1 MPLFLPCPIPSRPVA
16 AARAA
21 RAGALLLAT
30 AATAW
35 LPATALAQP
44 YTGAS
49 AFGTASGAMVLGCHT
64 CTNYPITLVN
74 ADVVGNAS
82 AGGQGA
88 TAASISQVALI
99 DRAATLASFPDAPE
113 TEGPDYTLG
122 GGAAYAATATFSGP
136 LATPLLGA
144 RASSDNPRVYLI
156 TLLPPD
162 PLLYVGWN
170 YFSAS
175 AIASATQGYT
185 FSGTERTT
193 YNVHFSL
200 DGTLLDP
207 RASLSGAAVVHDG
220 DGETGVRARE
230 EATLATTRISGSEA
244 LAGSFS
250 IAMTFDP
257 GETLYLEASLSA
269 SAGGN
274 FQDGLPD
281 FGPLSADGMH
291 TLRVSQITGG
301 DIGLLTPV
309 LTVSAVPEPASVGML
324 LLGLGG
330 LAALQRRRSAAA
342 SVAGRRAGAA

>member
-1 MPLFLPCPIPSRPVA
+1 MPLFLPCPIPSRPDA

-49 AFGTASGAMVLGCHT
+49 AFGTASGAMVLSCHT
-64 CTNYPITLVN
+64 CTNYPIILVN
-74 ADVVGNAS
+74 ADAVGNAS

-99 DRAATLASFPDAPE
+99 DRAATLASFPDDE
-113 TEGPDYTLG
+113 KTQGPDYTLG
-122 GGAAYAATATFSGP
+122 GGAAYAASATFSGP

-144 RASSDNPRVYLI
+144 RASSDNPRVYN
-156 TLLPPD
+156 PHSVFD
-162 PLLYVGWN
+162 PLLFVGWD
-170 YFSAS
+170 YFSAT

-185 FSGTERTT
+185 FSGTARTT
-193 YNVHFSL
+193 YSVHFSL

-207 RASLSGAAVVHDG
+207 RASLSGTASVHDG
-220 DGETGVRARE
+220 DGETGVRARAG
-230 EATLATTRISGSEA
+230 ATLATTRITGSEA

-250 IAMTFDP
+250 IAMTFNP

-269 SAGGN
+269 SASGN

-301 DIGLLTPV
+301 DLGLLSPV
-309 LTVSAVPEPASVGML
+309 LTVSAVPEPASVAML